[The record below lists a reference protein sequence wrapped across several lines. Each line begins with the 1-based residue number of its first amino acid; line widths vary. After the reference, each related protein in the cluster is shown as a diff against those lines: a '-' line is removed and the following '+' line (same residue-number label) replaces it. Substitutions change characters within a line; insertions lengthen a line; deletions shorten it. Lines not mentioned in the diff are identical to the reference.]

1 MQDRRRRL
9 RAYRKSRR
17 KFSCI
22 VYTITTV
29 WMVLA
34 LIQWLAVCFVIEF
47 RETINLYYWISFVC
61 FICAMIFFT
70 MFIFFEGLRFV
81 ICLNWLICILIVE
94 SLIIGLFALSA
105 QTDWKNLLI
114 WFLVCVTFI
123 YLFILIGSVLP
134 QDLTLNVV
142 ILFVVAFL
150 FLSVTVFM
158 SMMHKIMHVPYSFY
172 AYMILIGLIV
182 LMVFHK
188 IESPP
193 SPSTTTYIDNYDG
206 NGYEDDDIDEPAPV
220 ENPTRKPQTT
230 DSRTIAQPKSTTKR
244 RRKKKTTVPVIWG

>member
-1 MQDRRRRL
+1 
-9 RAYRKSRR
+9 
-17 KFSCI
+17 
-22 VYTITTV
+22 
-29 WMVLA
+29 
-34 LIQWLAVCFVIEF
+34 
-47 RETINLYYWISFVC
+47 
-61 FICAMIFFT
+61 MIFFT

-182 LMVFHK
+182 LMFVMYHAQTINGGRFAEMRIQDYLLASLILFNDFIILYMLTIYPQVFHK